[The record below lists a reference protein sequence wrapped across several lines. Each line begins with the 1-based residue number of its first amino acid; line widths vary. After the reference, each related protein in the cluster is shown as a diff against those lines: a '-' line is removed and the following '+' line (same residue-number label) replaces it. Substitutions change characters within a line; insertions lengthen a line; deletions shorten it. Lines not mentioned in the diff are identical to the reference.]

1 MRHVGRNNDGTTTE
15 ADWRDIGVKV
25 DNGLRPTQQCKDKRA
40 NNVLYLPAQ
49 AKAILEAVQKKAV
62 HKVSGLTSSNYD
74 GRLKELNLLSL
85 EKRRESFDLVQ
96 TFKIVRKC
104 DDVELAG
111 DSPARITRH
120 TKDLMKIGHPQPRP
134 G

>member
-1 MRHVGRNNDGTTTE
+1 MSVL
-15 ADWRDIGVKV
+15 ISSLQSQL
-25 DNGLRPTQQCKDKRA
+25 GLP
-40 NNVLYLPAQ
+40 VAQ
-49 AKAILEAVQKKAV
+49 DKAILEAAQKKAV

-85 EKRRESFDLVQ
+85 EERRESFDLVQ

-104 DDVELAG
+104 DDVDPATRLQLAG

-120 TKDLMKIGHPQPRP
+120 TNDPMKIVHPNPAPARDKEEHFQK
-134 G
+134 